1 MSADLSPMREPAN
14 PRLRGAITTILM
26 IMLVFMIVRDVFARR
41 RDRRERLADRSRRDI
56 SLVVR

>member
-1 MSADLSPMREPAN
+1 MSADLPPMREPAH
-14 PRLRGAITTILM
+14 PRLRGVITTILM

-41 RDRRERLADRSRRDI
+41 RQRLADRSRRDI

>member
-1 MSADLSPMREPAN
+1 MRESAN

-41 RDRRERLADRSRRDI
+41 RDRRADRSRRDI
-56 SLVVR
+56 SLVLR